1 MNSIKKLIFAFMFII
16 FSSLFSKEILE
27 NSKDLK
33 IKTLDNGITYYYYK
47 NKKPANR
54 ASINVIIKAG
64 SLQEEENQKGIAHFL
79 EHMAFNGTKN
89 YERNGIVKYFESI
102 GLSFG
107 GDLNAHTSF
116 YETVFK
122 LHLPTDDKEKFE
134 KGVNIL
140 KEMVFNASLK
150 QEDIENEKEIIVEE
164 WRLSQGFRERIT
176 EFWKKALYADS
187 RYIERFPIG
196 DMEIIKNADHNLMKS
211 YYDKWYRAKNMSVVV
226 VGDIDQKYAENIIK
240 KYFDFPDTKPYT
252 DPKSYNLKE
261 LSTDYLIF
269 RDKEIVVPEFIMA
282 TRSER
287 NKNYTKENIKESLS
301 LDILN
306 NLIKNR
312 FTKKSLEEEKTL
324 FSGNMSKDLYMNDN
338 IITISSVMDE
348 NKIDTGIKTSIEVLK
363 YIKDFGVTDIELALE
378 KENILKVLE
387 SEARNKD
394 AFVNSLIIKDITTS
408 ITDNDIF
415 LNIDDSLKL
424 FEKYS
429 NEITMNDI
437 KKVAKKIYDDNTR
450 FLLLLP
456 EKDEISINE
465 KEFEKIVTE
474 ARNSSLQKDKEV
486 KMDIALKD
494 PLLQVGS
501 VKTITNKD
509 SYREIILSNGMKILF
524 KETNLDENQ
533 IFLRLFR
540 EGGISNLSH
549 IDTVN
554 SILASN
560 LINSSGVENIN
571 SETLTAYFK
580 GKNFSI
586 NPKIN
591 SYSEEIDIISDK
603 ESLNEAMKY
612 FSYLVR
618 KPKLS
623 SRLYETNINA
633 LKLLIKNRENEPQN
647 LFEDKIT
654 ELLYS
659 NNPKKLPLREKDL
672 EFITQENML
681 EIFSK
686 KFKNFN
692 GFTGIVVGSIKEED
706 IIPIL
711 EKYFASLPTN
721 EEYKE
726 IWQDIGIEYPSEI
739 IKGSVKKGNDKKILV
754 DINYPIHKSYTN
766 ENKILA
772 SAVAK
777 IMRITF
783 VEEIREKIS
792 GVYGIGV
799 NNMFTKYE
807 KGYLNIYFSTAPK
820 KEKMVLN
827 KIQYEINKILH
838 GYINLRAL
846 ESIKENY
853 RLSYENNL
861 KMSEF
866 WLEYLT
872 KKISEGEEY
881 KYLTPEEYN
890 KIVTE
895 ENLRNF
901 QKDMLKN
908 DNYIQ
913 VILYP
918 ESEKQTF

>member
-1 MNSIKKLIFAFMFII
+1 MNKIKKLVFVFMFLI

-33 IKTLDNGITYYYYK
+33 IKKFDNGITYYYYR

-54 ASINVIIKAG
+54 VSINVIVKAG

-79 EHMAFNGTKN
+79 EHMTFNGTKN
-89 YERNGIVKYFESI
+89 YEKNGIVKYFESI

-116 YETVFK
+116 YETVYK
-122 LHLPTDDKEKFE
+122 LHLPTDNNEKFE
-134 KGVNIL
+134 KGVEIL
-140 KEMVFNASLK
+140 KEMVFDASLK
-150 QEDIENEKEIIVEE
+150 DEDIENEKEIIVEE

-176 EFWKKALYADS
+176 EFWKKALYDQS
-187 RYIERFPIG
+187 RYYERFPIG
-196 DMEIIKNADHNLMKS
+196 DMEIIKNTDHNLMKS
-211 YYDKWYRAKNMSVVV
+211 YYDKWYRAKNMAIVV
-226 VGDIDQKYAENIIK
+226 VGDIDQKYAENVIK
-240 KYFDFPDTKPYT
+240 KYFEFPDTKPYT
-252 DPKSYNLKE
+252 DPKSYKLKE

-269 RDKEIVVPEFIMA
+269 KDKEIVVPEFIMA
-282 TRSER
+282 TRSDR
-287 NKNYTKENIKESLS
+287 NKNYTKESIKENLS
-301 LDILN
+301 INILN

-312 FTKKSLEEEKTL
+312 FTKKSFEKEKPL
-324 FSGNMSKDLYMNDN
+324 FSGSMDKDLYMNDN

-348 NKIDTGIKTSIEVLK
+348 NKIPIGIKTSIEILK
-363 YIKDFGVTDIELALE
+363 YIKDFGVTDIELSLE
-378 KENILKVLE
+378 KENILKALE
-387 SEARNKD
+387 SETRNKD

-415 LNIDDSLKL
+415 LNVDDSLKL
-424 FEKYS
+424 FKKYS
-429 NEITMNDI
+429 DEITMKDI
-437 KKVAKKIYDDNTR
+437 QKVAKHIYDDNTR

-456 EKDEISINE
+456 EKDEIKINE
-465 KEFEKIVTE
+465 SEFKKIVTE
-474 ARNSSLQKDKEV
+474 AKNSPLQKDEEV
-486 KMDIALKD
+486 QMDLTLKD
-494 PLLQVGS
+494 PLLQVGN

-509 SYREIILSNGMKILF
+509 SYREILLSNGMKILF
-524 KETNLDENQ
+524 KEVNLEENQ

-540 EGGISNLSH
+540 EGGTSNLSH
-549 IDTVN
+549 TDTVN
-554 SILASN
+554 SVLASD
-560 LINSSGVENIN
+560 IITSSGVENIN
-571 SETLTAYFK
+571 LETLTAYFK

-591 SYSEEIDIISDK
+591 SYSESIDITTDK
-603 ESLNEAMKY
+603 QSLGEAMKY

-618 KPKLS
+618 NPKLS
-623 SRLYETNINA
+623 SNLYETNMNA
-633 LKLLIKNRENEPQN
+633 LKLLIKNRDNDPQN
-647 LFEDKIT
+647 LFQDKIT

-659 NNPKKLPLREKDL
+659 NNPKKLPIREKDL
-672 EFITQENML
+672 EFLSENNML
-681 EIFSK
+681 EVFSK

-692 GFTGIVVGSIKEED
+692 GFAGIIVGSIKEED

-721 EEYKE
+721 EEYHE
-726 IWQDIGIEYPSEI
+726 TWQDLGIEYPSEI
-739 IKGSVKKGNDKKILV
+739 VRGNVKKGKDKKILV
-754 DINYPIHKSYTN
+754 DINYPIHKPFN
-766 ENKILA
+766 AENKILA

-799 NNMFTKYE
+799 SDVFTKYE
-807 KGYLNIYFSTAPK
+807 NGYLNIYFSTAPK

-838 GYINLRAL
+838 GYINLKAL

-861 KMSEF
+861 KMSQF

-872 KKISEGEEY
+872 KKVADGETY

-890 KIVTE
+890 EIVTE
-895 ENLRNF
+895 KNLRNF
-901 QKDMLKN
+901 QKEMLKN

-913 VILYP
+913 IILYP
-918 ESEKQTF
+918 ESEK